1 MSDEKDESR
10 VSDRDAEVASEE
22 YESESAKAQRE
33 LGGIPIP
40 QMDFVTFVLSLAH
53 STSCH
58 LGVSPNPETKT
69 CEQNLPLAKETIDIL
84 GMLQDKTQGNL
95 TGEEERILSEVL
107 FDLRMAFV
115 QASRQ

>member
-1 MSDEKDESR
+1 MSDEESR
-10 VSDRDAEVASEE
+10 VSERDAEVASTE
-22 YESESAKAQRE
+22 YENASAETQKE
-33 LGGIPIP
+33 FGGMPIP

-58 LGVSPNPETKT
+58 LGVAPDPETKT

-84 GMLQDKTQGNL
+84 GMLQEKTQGNL